1 MASFR
6 WLPQLHKDVQ
16 KAARFLR
23 RRIGLYCQCLH
34 SLTGGAPPLK
44 LSFMQSPKLTLS
56 SFSETGSMP
65 PGFDRDHAMPNVNS
79 SLLSFTMPA
88 INQTVTKLM
97 A

>member
-6 WLPQLHKDVQ
+6 WLPQLHKDVP

-23 RRIGLYCQCLH
+23 RRVGLYCQCLH

-44 LSFMQSPKLTLS
+44 LSFMQSPK
-56 SFSETGSMP
+56 
-65 PGFDRDHAMPNVNS
+65 DHAMPNVNS

-88 INQTVTKLM
+88 INQTVTKLLPCDVFVGHM
-97 A
+97 LGLYEPA